1 MPETK
6 PRELFHRAHYNALA
20 KEVRDHFPTK
30 TDGIVGSLQH
40 AHSHSQNTI
49 VRGSMA
55 DFALSLCKRF
65 KEDNPRFDPIKFLE
79 ACSPD
84 NDLYPLAELWEED
97 ANE

>member
-20 KEVRDHFPTK
+20 KEIRELFPIDEHILDSELYETR
-30 TDGIVGSLQH
+30 TRLIHYRTCL
-40 AHSHSQNTI
+40 TEL
-49 VRGSMA
+49 
-55 DFALSLCKRF
+55 ALSLCKRF

-84 NDLYPLAELWEED
+84 NDLYPLAELYEGD
-97 ANE
+97 QLG